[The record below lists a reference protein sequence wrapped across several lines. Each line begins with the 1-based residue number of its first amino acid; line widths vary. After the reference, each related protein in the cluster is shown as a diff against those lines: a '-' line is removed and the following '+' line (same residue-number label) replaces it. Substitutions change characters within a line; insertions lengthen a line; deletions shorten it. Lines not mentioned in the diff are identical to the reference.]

1 MYDREVCCLHIVERV
16 DTNFGLTYWLQGVL
30 ETLWPAER
38 FPSNTE
44 FLGKKDKAFNLSD
57 LSLQY

>member
-1 MYDREVCCLHIVERV
+1 MYVDSFPSTRVYDREVCCLHIVERA

-38 FPSNTE
+38 FP
-44 FLGKKDKAFNLSD
+44 
-57 LSLQY
+57 